1 MNKIANLAGIFNY
14 KILNI
19 PAFYFLLYGKTDEKR
34 PIESRMI
41 QIAEHIAEDYT
52 PDVLQDL
59 VNVQDDSLLY
69 GLDEYNL
76 SLRLKETMASS
87 IAYTLMAR

>member
-1 MNKIANLAGIFNY
+1 
-14 KILNI
+14 
-19 PAFYFLLYGKTDEKR
+19 
-34 PIESRMI
+34 MI